1 MESIITETKKF
12 CFIFLITRFQKH
24 LFCRKDGFTMTMQ
37 AITKISKGEEIT
49 HAYTEPL
56 DPVMTRKS
64 ILSLG
69 KFFQVDLS
77 LEWEY

>member
-1 MESIITETKKF
+1 
-12 CFIFLITRFQKH
+12 
-24 LFCRKDGFTMTMQ
+24 MTMQ

-69 KFFQVDLS
+69 KFFQVYLS
-77 LEWEY
+77 LKWVCLYTHLCNYYNIIISIKIIGVFSI

>member
-1 MESIITETKKF
+1 MESMITGLKKF
-12 CFIFLITRFQKH
+12 FIFLITPFQKNL

-69 KFFQVDLS
+69 KFFQVYLS
-77 LEWEY
+77 L

>member
-1 MESIITETKKF
+1 
-12 CFIFLITRFQKH
+12 
-24 LFCRKDGFTMTMQ
+24 MTMQ

-69 KFFQVDLS
+69 KFFQVYLS
-77 LEWEY
+77 LKWVCLYTHLCNIIKS

>member
-1 MESIITETKKF
+1 MVMKDFNEYSIISINSF
-12 CFIFLITRFQKH
+12 S
-24 LFCRKDGFTMTMQ
+24 RKNGFAMTMK
-37 AITKISKGEEIT
+37 AITKIAKGDEII

-69 KFFQVDLS
+69 KFFQVL
-77 LEWEY
+77 LE

>member
-1 MESIITETKKF
+1 
-12 CFIFLITRFQKH
+12 
-24 LFCRKDGFTMTMQ
+24 MTMQ

-69 KFFQVDLS
+69 KFFQVYLS
-77 LEWEY
+77 LKWVCLYTHLCNYYNHNIIISIKIIGVFSI